1 VTGEGE
7 SLDPDVLPDVGEL
20 FESASREPRAREELV
35 QRFTPL
41 AGYLARRFSGRGE
54 PLEDLIQVA
63 NLGLVK
69 AVDRFDPDRGVQF
82 STFATATILGELK
95 RHFRDR
101 TWAIRVPRRLQ
112 EGSLADNRA
121 VTDLYQELARPPT
134 VAEIAKRTGLNDEEV
149 LEAMEALQAY
159 STASLDAP
167 NEDDRTRLQ
176 RVGEPDLALET
187 LESWTTVVPYLKD
200 LPERERRVL
209 YLRFFQDRTQAEIA
223 ADLGISQM
231 HVSRVLS
238 ATLDLLR
245 ERIGETRG

>member
-1 VTGEGE
+1 MA
-7 SLDPDVLPDVGEL
+7 
-20 FESASREPRAREELV
+20 ASREPRAREELV
-35 QRFTPL
+35 QHFTPL
-41 AGYLARRFSGRGE
+41 AAYLARRFSGRGE
-54 PLEDLIQVA
+54 SLEDLMQVA

-112 EGSLADNRA
+112 EGSLAVNRA

-134 VAEIAKRTGLNDEEV
+134 VAEIAKRTGLNEEGV
-149 LEAMEALQAY
+149 LESMEALQAY

-167 NEDDRTRLQ
+167 DEEDRTRLQ
-176 RVGEPDLALET
+176 RVGGSDPALEI
-187 LESWTTVVPYLKD
+187 LESWTTVAPYLKE

-209 YLRFFQDRTQAEIA
+209 YLRFVQDRTQAEIA
-223 ADLGISQM
+223 AELGISQM

-238 ATLDLLR
+238 ATLQLLR
-245 ERIGETRG
+245 ERIGETAG